1 MKKNTLKKICIV
13 FPCIIIAFSLI
24 LGCGAKRIN
33 KKQLSRTH
41 LDLGIAYIKSRQYTT
56 ALSELMT
63 AQKMNPKDAE
73 IHYYMGL
80 TYYGKGM
87 NDKAAE
93 EFRKALSLNPDYP
106 EAHNYLGTVYL
117 ERELYDKAI
126 EEFSRAL
133 ANVLYQTPAVALNNI
148 GWAYY
153 KKGNNKK
160 AIEHYTKALRKE
172 PETILIP
179 IIHNNVGLAHL
190 NEYNIDEALLHF
202 KRAVEIAPT
211 LAEPHYW
218 LGICYLKKGLNRS
231 ASQAFKN
238 VLRISPE
245 SSFGLLA
252 RERLNVIS
260 KEN

>member
-1 MKKNTLKKICIV
+1 MKKKTLKKIYVV

-24 LGCGAKRIN
+24 FGCGTKRIN
-33 KKQLSRTH
+33 KEQQSRVH
-41 LDLGIAYIKSRQYTT
+41 LNLGVAYIKSRQYTT
-56 ALSELMT
+56 ALRELM
-63 AQKMNPKDAE
+63 AAEKMNPKDAE

-117 ERELYDKAI
+117 EMELYDKAI
-126 EEFSRAL
+126 EEFNRAL
-133 ANVLYQTPAVALNNI
+133 ANVLYETPAVALNNI

-160 AIEHYTKALRKE
+160 AIEHYTSALRKE
-172 PETILIP
+172 PDTILIP

-190 NEYNIDEALLHF
+190 DEYNIDAAVLHF
-202 KRAVEIAPT
+202 KRAVEIAPS

-218 LGICYLKKGLNRS
+218 LGISYLKKGLNKS
-231 ASQAFKN
+231 ASQAFN
-238 VLRISPE
+238 TVLRISPE
-245 SSFGLLA
+245 SRFGLLA
-252 RERLNVIS
+252 RERLKAIS